1 MYKWEDTW
9 WFSFVVV
16 VLGCNNIE
24 RLEDASRPALRN
36 VFVVVIFCSIASASS
51 AWVAVGMLPR
61 SPLLASFFLNQFE
74 GSGGSDL
81 VW

>member
-1 MYKWEDTW
+1 MYKLEDTW

-16 VLGCNNIE
+16 VLAGCNNHE
-24 RLEDASRPALRN
+24 RPEDASRPALRN
-36 VFVVVIFCSIASASS
+36 VFVVFFCSIAGASS
-51 AWVAVGMLPR
+51 ARVAVAMLPR

-74 GSGGSDL
+74 GSRGSHL

>member
-1 MYKWEDTW
+1 MYNLENTW

-16 VLGCNNIE
+16 VLGCNSHE
-24 RLEDASRPALRN
+24 RPEDASRSALRN
-36 VFVVVIFCSIASASS
+36 VFVVFFFCSIAGASS
-51 AWVAVGMLPR
+51 ARVAVAMLPR

-74 GSGGSDL
+74 GSRGSDL